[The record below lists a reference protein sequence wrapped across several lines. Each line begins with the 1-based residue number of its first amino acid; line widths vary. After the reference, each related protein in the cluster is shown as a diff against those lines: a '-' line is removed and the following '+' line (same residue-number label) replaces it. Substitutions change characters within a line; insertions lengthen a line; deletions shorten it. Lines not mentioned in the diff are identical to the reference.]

1 MNCLNLVKAEI
12 EKNTSVADKAYMVI
26 ENCIIGLCDYKRA
39 YDVISFADEISQTRN
54 YDWDSLQETLYLY
67 STGVAEVI
75 HEREQEDEF
84 VALEDVD
91 WDTL

>member
-1 MNCLNLVKAEI
+1 MPIMNPSQARKVFYQLLKDVNQ
-12 EKNTSVADKAYMVI
+12 TSDPIYISGNNEESDAV
-26 ENCIIGLCDYKRA
+26 IIGKK
-39 YDVISFADEISQTRN
+39 
-54 YDWDSLQETLYLY
+54 DWDSLQETLYLY